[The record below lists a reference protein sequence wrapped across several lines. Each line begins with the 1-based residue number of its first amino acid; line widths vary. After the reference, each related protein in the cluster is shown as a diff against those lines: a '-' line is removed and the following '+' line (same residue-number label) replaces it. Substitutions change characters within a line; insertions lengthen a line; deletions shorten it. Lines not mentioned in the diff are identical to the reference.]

1 MTTGTVA
8 GMLLRDLVLELEN
21 PWTDL
26 YDPGRLDPRGLP
38 SLVAKGAHDA
48 KRLIGDRLGHD
59 EPPEAVGELANEE
72 GQIVRIEGERVA
84 VSRDAEGAIHA
95 VSATCT
101 HLGCIVSWNDA
112 EQAGTAP
119 ATARAS
125 RPPATC
131 SRARRGRGSPTG
143 PSFSRPC
150 PHSTPEQSQT
160 FLGTFPVS
168 VSTARIAL

>member
-72 GQIVRIEGERVA
+72 GQIVRIERERVA

-112 EQAGTAP
+112 EQSWDCPCHGSRFAATGDVLQGPARTRLADRSELLTAVP
-119 ATARAS
+119 AQH
-125 RPPATC
+125 
-131 SRARRGRGSPTG
+131 
-143 PSFSRPC
+143 F
-150 PHSTPEQSQT
+150 
-160 FLGTFPVS
+160 
-168 VSTARIAL
+168 